1 MNDLLEKV
9 VGQVVAPRAVTT
21 TRTTTW
27 SDFVAK
33 GCAEDF
39 DLVLFIPN
47 NLFTARTDPE
57 TFDPWADGV
66 RAVRRIKGNRAT
78 PIIVLV
84 LVDRLATYE
93 PALLAADADSVLPLP
108 PTVTALK
115 ETITLGLDRLG

>member
-1 MNDLLEKV
+1 
-9 VGQVVAPRAVTT
+9 
-21 TRTTTW
+21 
-27 SDFVAK
+27 
-33 GCAEDF
+33 
-39 DLVLFIPN
+39 
-47 NLFTARTDPE
+47 
-57 TFDPWADGV
+57 
-66 RAVRRIKGNRAT
+66 VRRIKGNRAT